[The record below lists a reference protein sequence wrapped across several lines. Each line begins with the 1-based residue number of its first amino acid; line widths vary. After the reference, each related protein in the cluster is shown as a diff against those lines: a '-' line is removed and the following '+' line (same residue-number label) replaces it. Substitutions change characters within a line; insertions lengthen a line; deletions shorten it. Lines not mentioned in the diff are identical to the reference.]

1 VGSRVEEAGRN
12 EELLWSPQEDQ
23 APGGVRCGQW
33 RQEGRNPGLQVRPSS
48 RTRRGQQRCW
58 VEERIGGNQQFC
70 FHPHVCE
77 ALQDPT

>member
-1 VGSRVEEAGRN
+1 MGSRVEEAGRR
-12 EELLWSPQEDQ
+12 EALLWSRQEDQ

-33 RQEGRNPGLQVRPSS
+33 RQEGRSPGLQVRPSS

-58 VEERIGGNQQFC
+58 VEERIGGNQRFC